1 VSGFDDIVAKLLDLS
16 PEQLTDDL
24 GPANLGT
31 WTSLRHV
38 QLMAELQR
46 SYDVRFAPREMRS
59 ARTVGKLRELLRA
72 KGIAL

>member
-1 VSGFDDIVAKLLDLS
+1 MRGFDDIVVNFLDIA
-16 PEQLTDDL
+16 PEQLADDL

-38 QLMAELQR
+38 QLMSELQR
-46 SYDVRFAPREMRS
+46 CFNVRFAPREMRS

-72 KGIAL
+72 KGVAL